1 MFPKNRNI
9 ISATANDKLKN
20 SCHID
25 NSVNFSSCVKTGLPS
40 AEISYFSPTSN
51 DSKWKGISRSTRR
64 IKQVNLHCQRGKSKL
79 EPKNPLSSA
88 ITDATLKEYYEKS
101 LIQLPKD
108 ISCNWHLYPNYIKN
122 KADYLTAKEKY
133 NTSAFESCN
142 QFREDCGF
150 QIAQEGEFE
159 MLKETSKILKH
170 EKLETVVRKITNSCN
185 KKQHLTQR
193 LKRSYPPDKKPLV
206 NFKKTSKKPKEL
218 ENIFKKPQ
226 AKLEKKQQF
235 IVSTFCPKNC
245 DKRSSNNNNIK
256 HRPPTGYSHKN
267 CGILS
272 EKLYENISKNINK
285 ISDPT
290 LYRSRDV
297 KGKQPNKF
305 KDYPTLCYLIKLTAF

>member
-170 EKLETVVRKITNSCN
+170 ENLETVVRKITNSCN

-206 NFKKTSKKPKEL
+206 NFKKTSKNLKNLRISLKSLKQNLKKNSSLLCQHFVPKTVIKGRL
-218 ENIFKKPQ
+218 ITT
-226 AKLEKKQQF
+226 
-235 IVSTFCPKNC
+235 I
-245 DKRSSNNNNIK
+245 SNTN
-256 HRPPTGYSHKN
+256 H
-267 CGILS
+267 
-272 EKLYENISKNINK
+272 
-285 ISDPT
+285 
-290 LYRSRDV
+290 
-297 KGKQPNKF
+297 Q
-305 KDYPTLCYLIKLTAF
+305 